1 MKYTNMSAVLQEA
14 IASMTTSGNNH
25 RKITFDKENNV
36 IFSEDNAEP
45 PQYPDEDS
53 TFYDGGNLRLS
64 VDRAFHLVKS
74 HYELNEI
81 YMVELFFDGKH
92 GSIDV
97 GGYRVEKEDF
107 IIIQS

>member
-1 MKYTNMSAVLQEA
+1 MKYTNMSDVLQEA

-25 RKITFDKENNV
+25 CKITFDKENIV
-36 IFSEDNAEP
+36 IFAEDYAEP
-45 PQYPDEDS
+45 QQYPDNDS
-53 TFYDGGNLRLS
+53 TFYNSGNLRQS
-64 VDRAFHLVKS
+64 VDRAFDLVKS

-107 IIIQS
+107 IIIPI

>member
-1 MKYTNMSAVLQEA
+1 MKYTNMSDVLQEA

-25 RKITFDKENNV
+25 CKITFDKENNV
-36 IFSEDNAEP
+36 IFTEDIVTP
-45 PQYPDEDS
+45 QQYPDEDS
-53 TFYDGGNLRLS
+53 TFYNWGLRAS
-64 VDRAFHLVKS
+64 MDRAFHLVKT
-74 HYELNEI
+74 HYGMNEI

-107 IIIQS
+107 IIIPI